1 MLIAGA
7 GASASAYGGAL
18 TFDVDTL
25 PSDTWWY
32 LGSAFI
38 YIMLFAGASVDR
50 HPALGGAF
58 PFNVSLLLSN
68 AWWGVGSAPYMSVFR
83 LYVILLIFQTG
94 GEIVD
99 IVVS

>member
-38 YIMLFAGASVDR
+38 YIMLLAGASVR
-50 HPALGGAF
+50 TPSSLGGAF
-58 PFNVSLLLSN
+58 PFSVGSPPSDT
-68 AWWGVGSAPYMSVFR
+68 WWDIGSAPYIYISIV
-83 LYVILLIFQTG
+83 YYTSQ
-94 GEIVD
+94 IVD
-99 IVVS
+99 IAVS